1 MHSLDDWRYY
11 MIDENSQQD
20 VKDQLIEALSER
32 IEKEKSNCK
41 QMEERIVE
49 LNKLLE
55 EKTNYEITRD
65 IRYWKG
71 IEKAYCDKLDEYFDK
86 IVILEKR
93 NFLLECEIDELKE
106 KLALVENV

>member
-71 IEKAYCDKLDEYFDK
+71 IEKAYSDKLDEYFDK
-86 IVILEKR
+86 IVMLEKR